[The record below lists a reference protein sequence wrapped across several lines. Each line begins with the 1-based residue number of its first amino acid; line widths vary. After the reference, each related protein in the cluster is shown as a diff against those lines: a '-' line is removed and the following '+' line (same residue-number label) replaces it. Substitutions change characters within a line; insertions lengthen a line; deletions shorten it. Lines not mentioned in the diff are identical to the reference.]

1 MFARLLAFSETGKG
15 LKRGLDDGTQ
25 TNRGVKRKR
34 GENSTT
40 LKQNSSVVAKDETG
54 SIESPHKPLQIQP
67 GERLADFARR
77 VDQALPLAGLNTKGK
92 KVEGIKER
100 QTKHEKKLRRLQEGW
115 REEEKRIREKEEEER
130 EVAEDELDERLAS
143 LDKESRQIIMSAGK
157 IGSKKKRKG
166 KSKAIG
172 EIEED
177 DSDPWE
183 ALTHKREAPQGIFD
197 VVQAPPQFKKA
208 PREIFKGTKV
218 HDVPKEAGSLRRR
231 EDLGQ
236 TRADIIKSYRAMMA
250 AKRA

>member
-1 MFARLLAFSETGKG
+1 
-15 LKRGLDDGTQ
+15 
-25 TNRGVKRKR
+25 VKRKR
-34 GENSTT
+34 GEDSTVS
-40 LKQNSSVVAKDETG
+40 KQITPIVAKDDTG
-54 SIESPHKPLQIQP
+54 SAESPPKSLQIQP

-130 EVAEDELDERLAS
+130 EVAEDELDERLAN
-143 LDKESRQIIMSAGK
+143 LDKESRQIIMSAGTM
-157 IGSKKKRKG
+157 GGKKKKKG

-172 EIEED
+172 EIED
-177 DSDPWE
+177 DDGDPWE
-183 ALTHKREAPQGIFD
+183 VLKHKREEPQGIFD
-197 VVQAPPQFKKA
+197 VAQAPPQFKKV
-208 PREIFKGTKV
+208 PRDIFKGTKV

-236 TRADIIKSYRAMMA
+236 ARADVIRGYRAMMA